1 MAMSYD
7 EVIYTRTSV
16 KRQKLQY
23 LNSLICTLKS
33 YVKYLV
39 CVLETIALV
48 LMLLFFILTSQVQ
61 KVEVEYDKTSKQVDV
76 QTLKETIWVHI
87 QESPQMAAQVYI
99 AFALCK

>member
-87 QESPQMAAQVYI
+87 QESPQMAAQV
-99 AFALCK
+99 